1 MRGPILPAKSAE
13 VYSSSR
19 FLVKALM
26 DNLMDN
32 LSVFF
37 CFFLFFLTSPFF
49 IKRLFASSWQVVMRC
64 WLGMLTSE
72 THPLDSKSAEI

>member
-26 DNLMDN
+26 DNLMDYYF
-32 LSVFF
+32 VFF
-37 CFFLFFLTSPFF
+37 CFFDIAVLHKEIICL
-49 IKRLFASSWQVVMRC
+49 LMAS
-64 WLGMLTSE
+64 GDEMLVG
-72 THPLDSKSAEI
+72 HADK

>member
-13 VYSSSR
+13 VYS

-32 LSVFF
+32 FFFVFF
-37 CFFLFFLTSPFF
+37 VFLTSPFF